1 MRHMRRYGQVTR
13 EGDDDGH
20 RRDRW
25 GDISGAVGGDPKKL
39 LGSIGGLIGNSA
51 GLQNLVGTL
60 SKSGLASQ
68 VDSWVGTGKNQAVDP
83 QQLAGAIGEDKVK
96 AVAQQAGVSEEQ
108 AKTGLAAAL
117 PKLIDQ
123 LTPNGSVPTSGVGSI
138 ISGLEGMLGGKG

>member
-1 MRHMRRYGQVTR
+1 MDIG
-13 EGDDDGH
+13 EIA
-20 RRDRW
+20 

-83 QQLAGAIGEDKVK
+83 QQLASAIGEDKVK
-96 AVAQQAGVSEEQ
+96 AVSQEQ
-108 AKTGLAAAL
+108 AKTGLAAAF

-123 LTPNGSVPTSGVGSI
+123 LTPNGSVPTAGVGSI